1 MRIYTHIT
9 NFSENKL
16 PVKLVI
22 FDCDGVL
29 VDSEFISNTVMSE
42 VLSALGSKTSYNDC
56 LALFLGHSWRDCL
69 EVIEDRL
76 QKKMPDDFYHM
87 YMNKVFERFDKE
99 LKPIDG
105 IKEVLNNIP
114 YRFCVASSGPHEK
127 INKTL
132 TITGLIKKFKGKI
145 YSADD
150 VKRGKPHPDLFLH
163 AALDMDACPSE
174 TIVVEDSLPGV
185 KAGIA
190 AGMTVLAYN
199 PYPNIQNQFEKEGA
213 FVFKSM
219 SHLPKLLK
227 GLSKI

>member
-56 LALFLGHSWRDCL
+56 LALFLGHSWSDCL

-127 INKTL
+127 INRTL
-132 TITGLIKKFKGKI
+132 TITGLIKKFKG
-145 YSADD
+145 
-150 VKRGKPHPDLFLH
+150 VK
-163 AALDMDACPSE
+163 
-174 TIVVEDSLPGV
+174 
-185 KAGIA
+185 
-190 AGMTVLAYN
+190 
-199 PYPNIQNQFEKEGA
+199 
-213 FVFKSM
+213 
-219 SHLPKLLK
+219 
-227 GLSKI
+227 